1 MCVKMNVGIVGLG
14 KMGLLHAGILN
25 SLPDVR
31 VTAVT
36 EKESLIANYIKSA
49 FSNIK
54 VYDDHEKMLRDE
66 KLDLVYITT
75 PISSHLPIAL
85 SCIEN
90 EINFFV
96 EKPLTKDL
104 DECRMLC
111 NELKKHNII
120 HGVGYNRRFI
130 DTFVKTKYIL
140 ESRVVGDITEVK
152 SSMYVSNIFS
162 KSSGWRSKKNI
173 SGGGLLQDFGSHLID
188 LLLWYFGPIDTV
200 SGETKS
206 VYSEVEDFAHMK
218 LEFVNKIKA
227 ELDTSWS
234 VRGYRLPEIN
244 IKIIGTNGTL
254 LVSEDFIKIELKE
267 SAEGSENREKT
278 IYKQSLN
285 TGVLIDIGGPDYTK
299 EDIHVIDCV
308 RQNKQTLV
316 NAFEASK
323 TQCVIQS
330 MYDAAGDGKVK
341 QVRYL
346 D

>member
-1 MCVKMNVGIVGLG
+1 MKMNIGVVGLG
-14 KMGLLHAGILN
+14 KMGLLHTGILN
-25 SLPDVR
+25 SLPGVSI
-31 VTAVT
+31 TAIT
-36 EKESLIANYIKSA
+36 EKESFIANYIKSA

-104 DECRMLC
+104 DECRTLC
-111 NELKKHNII
+111 NELKRHKII

-130 DTFVKTKYIL
+130 DTFVKTKSLL
-140 ESRVVGDITEVK
+140 ESRIVGDIIEVK

-162 KSSGWRSKKNI
+162 KSSGWRGKKNI
-173 SGGGLLQDFGSHLID
+173 SGGGVLQDFGSHLID
-188 LLLWYFGPIDTV
+188 LLLWYFGPIDIV
-200 SGETKS
+200 SGQTKS

-234 VRGYRLPEIN
+234 VKGYRLPEIN
-244 IKIIGTNGTL
+244 IKITGTNGTL
-254 LVSEDFIKIELKE
+254 LVSEDFIKIELKQPI
-267 SAEGSENREKT
+267 EGFENTETT

-285 TGVLIDIGGPDYTK
+285 TGVLIDLGGPEYTR
-299 EDIHVIDCV
+299 EDIHMVDCV

-330 MYDAAGDGKVK
+330 MYDAADKGEVK